1 VKRIPLPID
10 PTLCLRI
17 LRLAGPLVL
26 SMTGV
31 LLMQLCDGLFLS
43 WYSADAIAAIG
54 PASMAALVLSSVVMG
69 AAGYTST
76 LTAHYYGAGEPTKI
90 GPAVWQGIYL
100 ALASGCLG
108 AALAPLGGIVFDLVG
123 HAPQVCAYEKTYFSI
138 LCYGMPI
145 SLVATAL
152 SGFFSG
158 RGSNLT
164 LMAIQLAGLALNGV
178 LCYALIWGRWGLPE
192 LGMAGAAWATV
203 TAQAVIS
210 CLLAARFLRRTHRQ
224 RYATWSG
231 RAFHPGMMRRLL
243 RFGLPGGLR
252 FSIEILAW
260 TVFLFFVGRVGTTE
274 LAATSIAWRI
284 NGMAFFPIIGLSE
297 AIRTLVGQAQGKG
310 NPDESVRVTLQG
322 LVLAEAWMLL
332 AAVAFLAVPRPLY
345 ALFQTAG
352 DGGAASFAAVA
363 DTGVVLLRFVA
374 AYCVLDALNIVFTGM
389 LQAVG
394 DTRWTMW
401 TSLIAHGVFLAA
413 LLPCDLA
420 RLGLYAEWTVAT
432 VFVLAVAFVWLW
444 RFLAGGWRQ
453 IRVIESPQVPC
464 PETGQTVE

>member
-1 VKRIPLPID
+1 VRRLPRLID
-10 PTLCLRI
+10 PPLCGRI
-17 LRLAGPLVL
+17 LRLAGPLIL

-43 WYSADAIAAIG
+43 WYSADAIAAVG
-54 PASMAALVLSSVVMG
+54 PASMAALILSSIVMG

-76 LTAHYYGAGEPTKI
+76 LTAHYYGAGQDRQI
-90 GPAVWQGIYL
+90 GPAVWQGVYL
-100 ALASGCLG
+100 ALASGCVG
-108 AALAPLGGIVFDLVG
+108 AAMAPVGRLAFDLAG

-138 LCYGMPI
+138 ICYGMPV

-164 LMAIQLAGLALNGV
+164 LMAIQLTGLALNGV
-178 LCYALIWGRWGLPE
+178 LCYGLIWGRWGMPA

-203 TAQAVIS
+203 TAQGVIS
-210 CLLAARFLRRTHRQ
+210 VLLALRFLRRTHRR

-231 RAFHPGMMRRLL
+231 RALQRGMMGRLL

-260 TVFLFFVGRVGTTE
+260 TVFLFFVGRIGTTE

-297 AIRTLVGQAQGKG
+297 AIRTLVGQAQGRG
-310 NPDESVRVTLQG
+310 HPEESVHVTLQG
-322 LVLAEAWMLL
+322 LLLAEVWMLL
-332 AAVAFLAVPRPLY
+332 AAAVFVLIPRPLY

-352 DGGAASFAAVA
+352 DRGAADFAGVVGA
-363 DTGVVLLRFVA
+363 GVVLLRFVA
-374 AYCVLDALNIVFTGM
+374 AYCVVDALNIVVVGM

-401 TSLIAHGVFLAA
+401 TSLCAHGVFLAA
-413 LLPCDLA
+413 LVPCDLA

-444 RFLAGGWRQ
+444 RFLAGGWRH
-453 IRVIESPQVPC
+453 IRVIEPADAVC
-464 PETGQTVE
+464 PPADKALG